1 MHNKMQLTPKDFQQQ
16 LSRYIPFRG
25 IDIVLYLEDGSI
37 LELDK
42 NRQLEGDL
50 ILKKNR
56 DSIEKSI
63 PISEVVRAEFY
74 AA

>member
-1 MHNKMQLTPKDFQQQ
+1 MNEKDFKKQ
-16 LSRYIPFRG
+16 LRRFIPFRG
-25 IDIVLYLEDGSI
+25 IDIVLHLEDGSI

-42 NRQLEGDL
+42 NRQLEGDV

-56 DSIEKSI
+56 EEVEATILLE
-63 PISEVVRAEFY
+63 EVVRAEFY